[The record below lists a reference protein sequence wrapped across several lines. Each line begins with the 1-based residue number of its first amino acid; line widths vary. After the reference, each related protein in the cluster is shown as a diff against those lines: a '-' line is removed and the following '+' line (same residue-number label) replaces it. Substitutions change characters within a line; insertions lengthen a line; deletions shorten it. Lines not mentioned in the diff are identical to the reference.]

1 MPRKTAHLDRTKRV
15 NLGSFYTPTKFV
27 RLIGEWLQEG
37 GVNAT
42 WTIADLSCGDGA
54 FLQLQK
60 TLPDCHFI
68 GNDIDEHAV
77 QAAKRRFPKVEILQ
91 RNCLADVTRENFHIA
106 EGTPLAIVG
115 NPPYN
120 DFGSIVGRKTKLQG
134 SAPSDPALK
143 RRDIGL
149 SALLAYSLLK
159 ADFVAILH
167 PLSYLLKPANFSA
180 CKEFFQDYTLRR
192 HLVFSSHAFRF
203 TSRLAAFPVIATLYE
218 RTPGKGLTYEKV
230 HEMEFLTEEG
240 ETFRLNQWDY
250 VSDRVQKYPH
260 PQRYIPEILFYTMR
274 DINALFRSKTF
285 LDKRI
290 ANAVDVDPAQLP
302 YYCYIDCFKRYAQ
315 IPYWMGNFN
324 VPFLKDEF
332 PEIAED
338 FIKDAM
344 FHHPEVFGTKHKCPS
359 KAAVARIRAYL
370 AKLPVDTLPQSR

>member
-1 MPRKTAHLDRTKRV
+1 MPRTTAQLNRTKRV

-27 RLIGEWLQEG
+27 KLVGEWLQQG
-37 GVNAT
+37 GVGAN
-42 WTIADLSCGDGA
+42 WTVADLSCGDGA

-60 TLPDCHFI
+60 TLPEAKFI
-68 GNDIDEHAV
+68 GNDIDETAV
-77 QAAKRRFPKVEILQ
+77 TSAKRRFPNAEILQ
-91 RNCLADVTRENFHIA
+91 RNCLTDVSRENFHIDA
-106 EGTPLAIVG
+106 EAPLAIVG

-134 SAPSDPALK
+134 SATTDPALK

-149 SALLAYSLLK
+149 SALLAYAQLK
-159 ADFVAILH
+159 PEFVAVLH

-180 CKEFFQDYTLRR
+180 GKEFFQDYTLEK
-192 HLVFSSHAFRF
+192 HLVFSSHVFKF
-203 TSRLAAFPVIATLYE
+203 TSRLAAFPVIATFYR
-218 RTPGKGLTYEKV
+218 RTPEQGMTYEKV
-230 HEMEFLTEEG
+230 HAMEFQTEEG

-250 VSDRVQKYPH
+250 VSDRIQKYPH

-285 LDKRI
+285 LEKRI

-315 IPYWMGNFN
+315 VPYWMGNFN
-324 VPFLKDEF
+324 VPFLKDQF

-338 FIKDAM
+338 FLKDAM
-344 FHHPEVFGTKHKCPS
+344 FHHPEVFGTKHKQPS
-359 KAAVARIRAYL
+359 KAAVQRIKAYL
-370 AKLPVDTLPQSR
+370 AKLPVDTTPTK